1 MLNAKVEENKVHFPT
16 NYRTNARI
24 PGDPELINEAARL
37 LKDAKRP
44 VVMAGSDVWWT
55 EGAATLREFIETIKA
70 PVFLNGMGRGSI
82 SPDHPQFGAQSRRF
96 ALTQADLVLL
106 IGVPIDFRMSFG
118 RNTLIPDETKLIH
131 IMSDPREIGRNRGN
145 DVGLVGNARLIMEQ
159 ILDALPGAGFEA
171 SGDWVEKV
179 HEDEM
184 GFRTHDLELMETNQS
199 PIHPMRLVG
208 EIRKFLD
215 RDATVVGDG
224 GDIVTFGARVI
235 PIHEPGHWLDPG
247 QFGCLGVGTG
257 FAMAAQLARPG
268 KQILLLNGDGGFGL
282 NGMDMETMVRFKLP
296 VVSVVANN
304 GGWGADDPRREARLW
319 PRPRLRPLAGDP
331 IRQDR
336 RGDGRI
342 RRARRKARGHPPCP
356 RTRLRLRPPRLLGR
370 RHRPRDQL
378 RHDARQV
385 AAPHLLGEAKH
396 RMPHVE
402 VNGFKMY
409 YESQGSGHPVV
420 FVHGHTLDGR
430 IFDDVVPVVAKYY
443 RAIRID
449 LRGHGRSEAPDGE
462 YSWKAFGRDLSA
474 FIETMGLVKPS
485 LVGHSVGS
493 TVIMEHLFNNP
504 AAPQTVV
511 FMAAG
516 VSGDAISANLQKY
529 MKEQAERFRRVGKT
543 DEWVEGRVKNM
554 VWEGTPDY
562 AVKEARV
569 RAMVD
574 ACRARAGT
582 SSPARPGTTAR
593 RRGNGSS
600 PARFRSP
607 PSWRWASTT
616 AGPFRRARSTSPSIS
631 PSSAARCC
639 PRPDT

>member
-1 MLNAKVEENKVHFPT
+1 MGEVSGGRLVAKALKAEGVKYIFTLNGGHIYNIFEGCADEGIDIIDVRHEQVAGHAAEGWSRVTRTPGVAVVTAGPGVTDTVTAMANAYQAPSPMICIGSNSGVKDQLMGGLQDFDSVTLMRSVSNFSERCALTNRIPDYVATAFRWSTTGRMGPSYLEFPNDVLNAKVEETKVHFPT

-37 LKDAKRP
+37 LKNAKRP

-118 RNTLIPDETKLIH
+118 RNTLIPDETKLVH

-171 SGDWVEKV
+171 SGDWAEKV

-304 GGWGADDPRREARLW
+304 GGWAQTIHGVKRAYGRALGCDLSQETQYGKIVEAMGGYGERVE
-319 PRPRLRPLAGDP
+319 RPEDIRPALE
-331 IRQDR
+331 
-336 RGDGRI
+336 
-342 RRARRKARGHPPCP
+342 RAFA
-356 RTRLRLRPPRLLGR
+356 
-370 RHRPRDQL
+370 
-378 RHDARQV
+378 
-385 AAPHLLGEAKH
+385 
-396 RMPHVE
+396 
-402 VNGFKMY
+402 
-409 YESQGSGHPVV
+409 SGLPACV
-420 FVHGHTLDGR
+420 
-430 IFDDVVPVVAKYY
+430 DVVTDPEISY
-443 RAIRID
+443 
-449 LRGHGRSEAPDGE
+449 GTMPGRSQ
-462 YSWKAFGRDLSA
+462 RR
-474 FIETMGLVKPS
+474 
-485 LVGHSVGS
+485 
-493 TVIMEHLFNNP
+493 
-504 AAPQTVV
+504 
-511 FMAAG
+511 
-516 VSGDAISANLQKY
+516 IS
-529 MKEQAERFRRVGKT
+529 
-543 DEWVEGRVKNM
+543 
-554 VWEGTPDY
+554 
-562 AVKEARV
+562 
-569 RAMVD
+569 
-574 ACRARAGT
+574 
-582 SSPARPGTTAR
+582 
-593 RRGNGSS
+593 
-600 PARFRSP
+600 
-607 PSWRWASTT
+607 
-616 AGPFRRARSTSPSIS
+616 
-631 PSSAARCC
+631 
-639 PRPDT
+639 